1 MIKSVEI
8 ENYKNFKHL
17 EMENFKLINFFTG
30 QNDTGKTNLLEALY
44 INTGA
49 YDPITNQGSLPP
61 EHAVNTSE
69 FRKIKL
75 NTDNLKAFFHQ
86 GNTANPISIRTEF
99 EHTTIPLIIQYPTQN
114 NYSKDID
121 LNSDDIQVTSLVNKT
136 ITNPQLQFSYNPSLP
151 PMGITYESERD
162 RLRLA
167 HSDLDKI
174 GQTYQEHT
182 AFIPVDSYFIS
193 PLKALQN
200 LRRSSKEGELIEILQ
215 CFNPDILNAEYID
228 NSIYIQIKDE
238 KTPSHPKLKR
248 LLNSFGWG
256 FIKFFIIASVLVD
269 NRIKYLFI
277 DEIGNGLHH
286 TKMREFLRSLFKLAQ
301 KLQIQIFATTHN
313 EEFLWNAINTIPDNE
328 TEVFKEIALFKLEQ
342 ESTSRL
348 YQAQLFYVRKS
359 ASSPWGMEVR
369 G

>member
-1 MIKSVEI
+1 M
-8 ENYKNFKHL
+8 
-17 EMENFKLINFFTG
+17 
-30 QNDTGKTNLLEALY
+30 
-44 INTGA
+44 
-49 YDPITNQGSLPP
+49 
-61 EHAVNTSE
+61 NTSE

-86 GNTANPISIRTEF
+86 GNIANPISIRTEF

-114 NYSKDID
+114 NYSKKDID
-121 LNSDDIQVTSLVNKT
+121 LNSDDIHVASLVNKT
-136 ITNPQLQFSYNPSLP
+136 ITKPQLQFSYNPSLS
-151 PMGITYESERD
+151 PMAMAYESEQD

-167 HSDLDKI
+167 HPNLDRI

-182 AFIPVDSYFIS
+182 AFIPVDLSFVS

-215 CFNPDILNAEYID
+215 CFNPDILNAEDID

-238 KTPSHPKLKR
+238 KTLSHPRPKR

-256 FIKFFIIASVLVD
+256 FTKFFIIASILVD

-277 DEIGNGLHH
+277 DETESGLHH

-328 TEVFKEIALFKLEQ
+328 TEVFKEIALFELEQ
-342 ESTSRL
+342 ESTSGFIRHSYSMLEKALHLHGAWRL
-348 YQAQLFYVRKS
+348 EANERKN
-359 ASSPWGMEVR
+359 GLCGGR
-369 G
+369 IR

>member
-1 MIKSVEI
+1 M
-8 ENYKNFKHL
+8 
-17 EMENFKLINFFTG
+17 
-30 QNDTGKTNLLEALY
+30 
-44 INTGA
+44 
-49 YDPITNQGSLPP
+49 
-61 EHAVNTSE
+61 
-69 FRKIKL
+69 
-75 NTDNLKAFFHQ
+75 
-86 GNTANPISIRTEF
+86 
-99 EHTTIPLIIQYPTQN
+99 
-114 NYSKDID
+114 
-121 LNSDDIQVTSLVNKT
+121 
-136 ITNPQLQFSYNPSLP
+136 
-151 PMGITYESERD
+151 
-162 RLRLA
+162 
-167 HSDLDKI
+167 
-174 GQTYQEHT
+174 
-182 AFIPVDSYFIS
+182 
-193 PLKALQN
+193 
-200 LRRSSKEGELIEILQ
+200 IEILQ
-215 CFNPDILNAEYID
+215 CFNPDILNAEDID

-277 DEIGNGLHH
+277 DEIESGLHH

-313 EEFLWNAINTIPDNE
+313 KEFLWNAINAIPDNE
-328 TEVFKEIALFKLEQ
+328 TEVFKEIALFELEQ